1 MFKKQL
7 VKELLKDKTLDTD
20 LVVVAN
26 TYQNMS
32 NEQLI
37 EKLELLN
44 AFVNKKMFRYF
55 QKYPEKRIMFICN
68 IERVRNNTHSHMLLR
83 IPKEYDRN
91 YVLELMSKSFKRLN
105 KNFILFNKKARN
117 QVGNIIY
124 STKKNGFN
132 YNPDT
137 LVVI

>member
-55 QKYPEKRIMFICN
+55 QKYPN
-68 IERVRNNTHSHMLLR
+68 IRNFFLPQN
-83 IPKEYDRN
+83 PN
-91 YVLELMSKSFKRLN
+91 SKS
-105 KNFILFNKKARN
+105 ILYLK
-117 QVGNIIY
+117 
-124 STKKNGFN
+124 
-132 YNPDT
+132 
-137 LVVI
+137 

>member
-68 IERVRNNTHSHMLLR
+68 IERVRNNTHSHILLR